1 MMDFPLLSALIW
13 LPLAAAVVVLTL
25 PEQRRE
31 LVTPVAFG
39 ASLIEVGLAGYLVAT
54 FPRGEAGFGF
64 GERRQLISD
73 LGVEYHLGVDGIS
86 LFLVAL
92 TALLVPLCILA
103 SRNVERARPF
113 MAALLAMEFGLVG
126 VFLALDLL
134 LFFVFFEVILV
145 PMYFLIG
152 LWGGER
158 RVYAAVKFFIYTAA
172 GSALLLASIV
182 FLASQAGEGLTFD
195 FTRLVELDLPIATQR
210 WLFLGFGLAFAIKVP
225 IFPFHTW
232 LPDAHTEAPTAGS
245 VLLAAVLL
253 KIGTYGLLRFNLE
266 LFPQVAV
273 DWGPLL
279 AGLGVVGIIYGAVVA
294 LVQPDIKRLVAYSS
308 VSHLGFVVL
317 GIFAFT
323 SSGMQGGVLQ
333 MVNHGL
339 TTGTLFLMIGMMYDR
354 WHTRE
359 ISAYRG
365 LQGIVPLMAGSFLF
379 MALASAGLPG
389 LNGFVGE
396 FMVLIGSYPSRGWLA
411 VVAAAG
417 VLLAAAYLLWAYERV
432 FTGEAGSDRHPDLS
446 PTEIGI
452 LVPIVAL
459 VLFLGIYPKP
469 VLERIQPA
477 ADRILERLAEVPG
490 FEPPL
495 QVEAE

>member
-1 MMDFPLLSALIW
+1 MDFPLLSALIW
-13 LPLAAAVVVLTL
+13 LPVAAAVVVLTL
-25 PEQRRE
+25 PERRRE

-39 ASLIEVGLAGYLVAT
+39 ASLIEAGLAGYLVAT
-54 FPRGEAGFGF
+54 FPSGEAGFTLI
-64 GERRQLISD
+64 ESRQLVPA

-92 TALLVPLCILA
+92 TTLLVPLCILA
-103 SRNVERARPF
+103 SGKVERPRPF

-172 GSALLLASIV
+172 GSALLLAAIV
-182 FLASQAGEGLTFD
+182 FLAAQSGDGLTFD
-195 FTRLVELDLPIATQR
+195 FTRLRQLDLPIATQR
-210 WLFLGFGLAFAIKVP
+210 WLFAGFGLAFAIKVP

-245 VLLAAVLL
+245 VLLAGVLL

-273 DWGPLL
+273 DWGPVL
-279 AGLGVVGIIYGAVVA
+279 AGLGVVGIVYGAAVA
-294 LVQPDIKRLVAYSS
+294 LVQPDVKRLIAYSS

-323 SSGMQGGVLQ
+323 SSAMQGGVLQ

-339 TTGTLFLMIGMMYDR
+339 TTGALFLVVGMLYDR

-359 ISAYRG
+359 IAAYRG
-365 LQGIVPLMAGSFLF
+365 LQGVVPLLAGSFLF
-379 MALASAGLPG
+379 LALASAGLPG
-389 LNGFVGE
+389 LSGFVGE

-411 VVAAAG
+411 VVAAGG
-417 VLLAAAYLLWAYERV
+417 VVLAAAYLLWAYERM
-432 FTGEAGSDRHPDLS
+432 FTGEPSSDRREDLNA
-446 PTEIGI
+446 TEAGI

-469 VLERIQPA
+469 VLDRIQPA

-490 FEPPL
+490 FESSFK
-495 QVEAE
+495 VEAP